1 LHSSQRL
8 TINNTPTR
16 IEKRDMINSQ
26 TAAGLTIE
34 LPGYGYELPAEGE
47 NEV

>member
-16 IEKRDMINSQ
+16 IEKRDIINSQ
-26 TAAGLTIE
+26 TAAGSRVELT
-34 LPGYGYELPAEGE
+34 GYGYELPTKRQK
-47 NEV
+47 